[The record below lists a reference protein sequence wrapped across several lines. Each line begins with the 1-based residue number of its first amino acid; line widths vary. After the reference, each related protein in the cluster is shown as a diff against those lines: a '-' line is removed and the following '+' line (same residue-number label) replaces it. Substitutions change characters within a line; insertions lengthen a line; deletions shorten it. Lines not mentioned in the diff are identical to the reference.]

1 MSRRMY
7 DFRCP
12 CGWQTETLI
21 DSEIFAIGCER
32 CGGKADRL
40 IGTPRA
46 VLEPFSGAFPGAADA
61 WERRRESHMK
71 KEQHNVREHGT
82 YK

>member
-1 MSRRMY
+1 MSRRMF
-7 DFRCP
+7 DFQCAS
-12 CGWQTETLI
+12 GHTTETLI
-21 DSEIFAIGCER
+21 DSDTRSITCPECSKIAT
-32 CGGKADRL
+32 RL